1 MKIQRIAGIES
12 RRSKLGDDL
21 LRMLVSLLTA
31 VIDLSIDLVMNLSA
45 VQEPQV
51 EEVYYM
57 LILELLW
64 YPFGCKDRL
73 QTYIS
78 LYWDL

>member
-64 YPFGCKDRL
+64 YPFGCKR
-73 QTYIS
+73 
-78 LYWDL
+78 